1 MPAARGGGAGREA
14 GLEAARR
21 LRAHGEL
28 LVGCGAWWGAARR
41 GAGCEAARRGARRR
55 RTEEAG
61 GVARGGGEPRVV
73 REEVEHGV
81 ERLVDVTLGEGLGR
95 THALPAHRQLH
106 THAHLRRLGLRGMRA
121 ALDRP
126 LGTPAIGQPPLRT
139 IALRAGPLPFRPPAA
154 LVRLGVPLT
163 PAGHGVARRA
173 HAPLCGARARLL
185 PPTVL
190 PPAMLPPR
198 RARLDAPG
206 RCCPG
211 FL

>member
-1 MPAARGGGAGREA
+1 M
-14 GLEAARR
+14 
-21 LRAHGEL
+21 
-28 LVGCGAWWGAARR
+28 
-41 GAGCEAARRGARRR
+41 
-55 RTEEAG
+55 
-61 GVARGGGEPRVV
+61 

-81 ERLVDVTLGEGLGR
+81 ERLVDVALGEGLGR

-126 LGTPAIGQPPLRT
+126 LSTPAIGQPPLRT
-139 IALRAGPLPFRPPAA
+139 VALRAGTLPFRPPAA

-185 PPTVL
+185 PPTML
-190 PPAMLPPR
+190 PPAMLPPW
-198 RARLDAPG
+198 RARVIEHG
-206 RCCPG
+206 RCAGGRPARQAEALELDSLSIRLCALVG
-211 FL
+211 GARRGG